1 MPPRVAKEAA
11 NAHDQ
16 KVNDKTFGMKNK
28 NKSKQVQNK
37 ISHMK
42 MSGGAADSD
51 ASFAKQARPL
61 LHTSVCVL
69 LQPCCRLLTLRCSA
83 GDRRRNS
90 RRLPRTRW
98 TWSSSRRRRRRV
110 RSRGRPRMRAKRRR
124 RRRSLRSA
132 TSTSTFASRR
142 SKTVRRR
149 PAFCP
154 VHTCPGHLVAAGRLS
169 LRA

>member
-1 MPPRVAKEAA
+1 MPPKKAEA

-42 MSGGAADSD
+42 MSGGAESD
-51 ASFAKQARPL
+51 AASFAKQARPL
-61 LHTSVCVL
+61 LHASVSSYG
-69 LQPCCRLLTLRCSA
+69 PPAALLTLRRSA
-83 GDRRRNS
+83 GGRRRNS

-98 TWSSSRRRRRRV
+98 TWSSSRRPRRRV
-110 RSRGRPRMRAKRRR
+110 RSRRRPRWRARRRR

-132 TSTSTFASRR
+132 TSMSTFGSRR

-149 PAFCP
+149 PASCP
-154 VHTCPGHLVAAGRLS
+154 GHSCPGHLVAAGRLS